1 MNETANEIRLGDV
14 NGTWELTEGPRPH
27 VAEAWGW

>member
-14 NGTWELTEGPRPH
+14 SVAWELTEGPRPH
-27 VAEAWGW
+27 VAEAWSW